1 MQMICSIF
9 KLSVFLAIVF
19 CGLLSDFV
27 LWHLFPICF
36 ISLWWFQQS
45 TSPKFVFMLLCSWYS
60 WRWKC
65 GAVWGPCW
73 IELTVSDYCDL
84 ILIWTKKTIQH
95 TCTVYQLS
103 SDKCHTFRHELDD
116 GHTWGKM
123 VGGVIGWSPRILG
136 ADITILQYFL
146 FKFPFTK
153 PD

>member
-1 MQMICSIF
+1 MICSIF

-27 LWHLFPICF
+27 LWHLFSICF
-36 ISLWWFQQS
+36 LSLWWFQQS

-84 ILIWTKKTIQH
+84 ILIWTKKSSNTHALSTSCPQINVTHSGMNLMVAIGCYMEQH
-95 TCTVYQLS
+95 
-103 SDKCHTFRHELDD
+103 
-116 GHTWGKM
+116 
-123 VGGVIGWSPRILG
+123 VGWCDWPV
-136 ADITILQYFL
+136 T
-146 FKFPFTK
+146 
-153 PD
+153 